1 MCVKKIT
8 VDLQH
13 PQQTMEGF
21 GASGAW
27 WAQVV
32 GGWTQTDDDSGLPV
46 YERIAQ
52 LLYDKEKGIGMT
64 CYRHN
69 LGGGSQNSKSSVF
82 PQTCR
87 MAECHLK
94 NDGTYDWSRDENAV
108 RMLLSCV
115 KNGCE
120 EVVLFCN
127 SPPEKYTKNGKS
139 CLDRAGQTNL
149 SRKNFAAFADY
160 CVTVTKHFLS
170 LGVPVRFVSPVNEPV
185 WVWTDKNGQEGCHY
199 RPWQV
204 RQLLRVCADKFR
216 EANIGVLLSGAENG
230 DIRWF
235 NKTYTRIM
243 LGDKKIKAASDGV
256 DVHSYFLPSG
266 IRLGIINRLFDDRLV
281 FLRRY
286 RKWLDRHYPTDK
298 VRVSEWTHMQGGR
311 DYGMD
316 SALVQAQ
323 TMLDDICILRACAWQ
338 NWIAVSNVDYCDGL
352 LYIDLDKP
360 GFEFTKRYY
369 AFGNFSKYVPVG
381 ARYCAVQT
389 QDDAVKAAAFVKDA
403 TTVVVAANLS
413 DRECVFDCSQFAQ
426 SELRMIVT
434 DADSDLRETSV
445 DVRNVT
451 LAARSVVT
459 LIAQGG
465 CV

>member
-1 MCVKKIT
+1 MNMTI
-8 VDLQH
+8 DLQQ

-32 GGWTQTDDDSGLPV
+32 GGWTQTDANSGLPV
-46 YERIAQ
+46 YERVAQ
-52 LLYDKEKGIGMT
+52 LLFDKEKGIGLT

-82 PQTCR
+82 QQTCR

-115 KNGCE
+115 KNGCD

-127 SPPEKYTKNGKS
+127 SPPEKYTTNGKS
-139 CLDRAGQTNL
+139 CLDKAGKTNL
-149 SRKNFAAFADY
+149 KRKHFVAFAEY
-160 CVTVTKHFLS
+160 LVTVTKHFLA

-185 WVWTDKNGQEGCHY
+185 WVWTEKNGQEGCHY
-199 RPWQV
+199 HPWQV
-204 RQLLRVCADKFR
+204 WELLRVCADKFK
-216 EANIGVLLSGAENG
+216 EADIGVLLSGAENG

-235 NKTYTRIM
+235 NKTYTHIM
-243 LGDKKIKAASDGV
+243 LRDKKIRAASDGV

-266 IRLGIINRLFDDRLV
+266 IRLGIIKRLFDERLV

-352 LYIDLDKP
+352 LYIDIEKR
-360 GFEFTKRYY
+360 GFEFTKRYF
-369 AFGNFSKYVPVG
+369 AFGNFSKYIPVG
-381 ARYCAVQT
+381 AKYCAVKT
-389 QDDAVKAAAFVKDA
+389 DGEAIKAAAFVKDSK
-403 TTVVVAANLS
+403 TVTVAINTSKQPQETAL
-413 DRECVFDCSQFAQ
+413 SQFAGQ
-426 SELRMIVT
+426 TVKMIVT
-434 DADSDLRETSV
+434 DADRDLQESDV
-445 DVRNVT
+445 
-451 LAARSVVT
+451 AAERIVLPPRSVVT
-459 LIAQGG
+459 LIAGG
-465 CV
+465 IRV

>member
-1 MCVKKIT
+1 MNMTI
-8 VDLQH
+8 DLQQ

-32 GGWTQTDDDSGLPV
+32 GGWTQTDANSGLPV
-46 YERIAQ
+46 YERVAQ
-52 LLYDKEKGIGMT
+52 LLFDKEKGIGLT

-82 PQTCR
+82 QQTCR

-115 KNGCE
+115 KNGCD

-127 SPPEKYTKNGKS
+127 SPPEKYTTNGKS
-139 CLDRAGQTNL
+139 CLDKAGKTNL
-149 SRKNFAAFADY
+149 KRKHFAAFAEY
-160 CVTVTKHFLS
+160 LVTVTKHFLA

-185 WVWTDKNGQEGCHY
+185 WVWTEKNGQEGCHY
-199 RPWQV
+199 HPWQV
-204 RQLLRVCADKFR
+204 WELLRVCADKFK
-216 EANIGVLLSGAENG
+216 EADIGVLLSGAENG

-235 NKTYTRIM
+235 NKTYTHIM
-243 LGDKKIKAASDGV
+243 LRDKKIRAASDGV

-266 IRLGIINRLFDDRLV
+266 IRLGIIKRLFDERLV

-286 RKWLDRHYPTDK
+286 RRWLDRHYPTDK

-352 LYIDLDKP
+352 LYIDIEKP
-360 GFEFTKRYY
+360 GFEFTKRYF
-369 AFGNFSKYVPVG
+369 AFGNFSKYIPVG
-381 ARYCAVQT
+381 AKYCAVKT
-389 QDDAVKAAAFVKDA
+389 DGEAIKAAAFVKDSK
-403 TTVVVAANLS
+403 TVTVAINTSKQPQETAL
-413 DRECVFDCSQFAQ
+413 SQFAGQ
-426 SELRMIVT
+426 TVKMIVT
-434 DADSDLRETSV
+434 DADRDLQESDV
-445 DVRNVT
+445 
-451 LAARSVVT
+451 AAERIVLPPRSVVT
-459 LIAQGG
+459 LIAGG
-465 CV
+465 IRV